1 MKKNDEYNLVER
13 VSERIKNTSAL
24 LKCVKNDEGVI
35 SANQEL
41 LESFVE
47 YCLENP
53 ELRFWQALV
62 NWSGKESVYEYTK
75 NKELKDLFYE

>member
-13 VSERIKNTSAL
+13 ESERIKNTSDL

-47 YCLENP
+47 YCLEHP
-53 ELRFWQALV
+53 ELKFWQALI
-62 NWSGKESVYEYTK
+62 NWSA
-75 NKELKDLFYE
+75 